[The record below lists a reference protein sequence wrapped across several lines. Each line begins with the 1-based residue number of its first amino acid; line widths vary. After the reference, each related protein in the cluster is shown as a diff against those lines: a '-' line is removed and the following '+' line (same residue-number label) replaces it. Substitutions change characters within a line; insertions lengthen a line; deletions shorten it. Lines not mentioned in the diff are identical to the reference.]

1 MKYEKK
7 VKQIITENTLTK
19 DYFLLTD
26 EEGITMY
33 DISNG
38 DMITKYGMR
47 KKMFNEFKKVFLL
60 PERYVLVKR
69 TYNNE
74 LYIMN

>member
-1 MKYEKK
+1 
-7 VKQIITENTLTK
+7 
-19 DYFLLTD
+19 
-26 EEGITMY
+26 MY

-47 KKMFNEFKKVFLL
+47 KKMFNEFKKVFWRS
-60 PERYVLVKR
+60 EIYVLVKR

-74 LYIMN
+74 LYIIN